1 MEYYLPK
8 ETGFA
13 QNDTAGV
20 LKKIIAYI
28 WYVSHILEDIC
39 SEHLHPQTLG
49 SVSHHYLDAA
59 GSENGGIFE
68 LSLSQM

>member
-20 LKKIIAYI
+20 LKKILHI
-28 WYVSHILEDIC
+28 WYVSHILEDIR
-39 SEHLHPQTLG
+39 SEHLQPT
-49 SVSHHYLDAA
+49 DFR
-59 GSENGGIFE
+59 IC
-68 LSLSQM
+68 

>member
-20 LKKIIAYI
+20 LKKYCIYGMFHIPLKI
-28 WYVSHILEDIC
+28 YVLSTC
-39 SEHLHPQTLG
+39 NPQTLG
-49 SVSHHYLDAA
+49 SVSHHYL
-59 GSENGGIFE
+59 I
-68 LSLSQM
+68 L